1 MVFSVPRVS
10 SELLPSRHKNVT
22 SRLRLTGKSP
32 VIIPGV
38 ILYTSVGSYGYAAL
52 VKEDYQFS
60 FQRHIAYILPNTEKV
75 FPEYL
80 AWWLNSTECRRYA
93 DTVALGNAQKTVT
106 LGELSRFPVPLPKYE
121 KQKRIAIILETH
133 DYRIRMEET
142 YLEKLKLQKK
152 GPTKRHWKSNSK
164 IEDIKSGLVALV
176 AEVKKLGITSIAI
189 PPLGCGNGGLN
200 WLEVKPLI
208 ESAFAQL
215 PDVQVMIFEPSG
227 PQAAE
232 KMQIATKKPN
242 MTRGRALI
250 IGLMEAYSVFDYD
263 LTKLEIQ
270 KLAYFLQE
278 SGELLKLRY
287 QKHLYGPYAD
297 NLNQVL
303 KHIEGHYISGYGDG
317 TGRASIG
324 VLPEG
329 REAAET
335 FLATEADAHEHL
347 ERVSK
352 LIYGFETPYG
362 MEILATVHWVATKY
376 SNPAKNSEDAIA
388 LVHEWSERKSKL
400 FKPEQIRKAWGR
412 LEEQLWLPIH

>member
-1 MVFSVPRVS
+1 MLEFKRGN
-10 SELLPSRHKNVT
+10 LLEEKT
-22 SRLRLTGKSP
+22 E
-32 VIIPGV
+32 
-38 ILYTSVGSYGYAAL
+38 AL
-52 VKEDYQFS
+52 VNTINNVGVMGKGIALQFK
-60 FQRHIAYILPNTEKV
+60 QAY
-75 FPEYL
+75 PE
-80 AWWLNSTECRRYA
+80 NFR
-93 DTVALGNAQKTVT
+93 Q
-106 LGELSRFPVPLPKYE
+106 YE
-121 KQKRIAIILETH
+121 KACRAGEVQPGQMLTVPTGSLFNPRYIINF
-133 DYRIRMEET
+133 
-142 YLEKLKLQKK
+142 
-152 GPTKRHWKSNSK
+152 PTKRHWKSNSK

-227 PQAAE
+227 PPAAE

-250 IGLMEAYSVFDYD
+250 IRLMEAYTVLDYD

-270 KLAYFLQE
+270 KLTYFLQE

-329 REAAET
+329 RQAAET